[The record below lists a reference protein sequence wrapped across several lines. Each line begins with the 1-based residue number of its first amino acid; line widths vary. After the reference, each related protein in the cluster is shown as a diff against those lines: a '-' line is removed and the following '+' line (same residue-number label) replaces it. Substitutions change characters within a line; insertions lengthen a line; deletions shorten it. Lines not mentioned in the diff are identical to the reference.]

1 MNLKD
6 WKNILTRISAVII
19 LLSTFLW
26 LTYLALTP
34 IISRDALIIHMAF
47 PKIWARE
54 SFLFYQDYNL
64 STLSMM
70 NLDYIYMLLLKF
82 FSWDGL
88 PKIFHASL
96 LMASGSF
103 MYFFLKKRTDNAIAL
118 VFTLIFLTI
127 PINQRLASETYVDL
141 GVLFFSTLSIIYI
154 LKWIENETSD
164 IKFLIY
170 SAVFSGLSLGTKYTA
185 AILIF
190 SIISYI
196 GIRVSRKDKNS
207 VRALKLMLI
216 YSCIVF
222 LMISPWLIRNYLAIG
237 NPFYPFL
244 NSVFKPDIISV
255 ETNLQL
261 TSSEYVTR
269 KLLGESSLS
278 ILLVPFRI
286 FFSGRDNDL
295 IGGFDGTL
303 NPLLL
308 IMFIPLLF
316 PKIRN
321 LSPCKGSVKFL
332 IFVFFISFLLF
343 LGYGHLRIRYFIY
356 IIPVLIISNAL
367 FFKII
372 KDNLKRKKYIMISAV
387 VLSVFIFYNLKY
399 SAVLFS
405 KLDTLSYLFGKETK
419 EEYLFRKLPEYGVA
433 QKINEHAE
441 KGAVIYEV
449 LCGHRTY
456 HIDRTVVYD
465 DFYLDRYLYNFIDD
479 GADTETYINHFNNL
493 PFKDHKKAHYL
504 LIKPHG
510 FVKTYK
516 DAFSAG
522 QSDSLINSNISKF
535 NSFLNSRIFLY
546 EKDGT
551 FIYKL

>member
-1 MNLKD
+1 MSKIKLFK
-6 WKNILTRISAVII
+6 IAVFV
-19 LLSTFLW
+19 LSGIWITF
-26 LTYLALTP
+26 LALTP

-47 PKIWARE
+47 PKIWAKE

-96 LMASGSF
+96 LLASGSF
-103 MYFFLKKRTDNAIAL
+103 MYFFLKKRTDDTIAL
-118 VFTLIFLTI
+118 VFTLIFFTI

-141 GVLFFSTLSIIYI
+141 GVLFFSTLSIIYLI
-154 LKWIENETSD
+154 KWIENETSD
-164 IKFLIY
+164 LKFLIY

-190 SIISYI
+190 SIISYL
-196 GIRVSRKDKNS
+196 GINISRKDKNS
-207 VRALKLMLI
+207 VRALKFMLV
-216 YSCIVF
+216 YSSIVF
-222 LMISPWLIRNYLAIG
+222 LMISPWLIRNYLTIG

-278 ILLVPFRI
+278 ILLIPFRI
-286 FFSGRDNDL
+286 FFTGRDNDL

-303 NPLLL
+303 NPMLL

-321 LSPCKGSVKFL
+321 LSSCNGSVKFL
-332 IFVFFISFLLF
+332 NFVFFLSFLLF

-372 KDNLKRKKYIMISAV
+372 KDNLERKKYIMISAA
-387 VLSVFIFYNLKY
+387 VLTLFLFYNLKY

-405 KLDTLSYLFGKETK
+405 KLDTISYLFGKETK
-419 EEYLFRKLPEYGVA
+419 DAYLYRKLPEYGVA

-441 KGAVIYEV
+441 KNAVIYEV

-465 DFYLDRYLYNFIDD
+465 DFYLDRYFYNSIDD
-479 GADTETYINHFNNL
+479 GAGPSDYMNHFNEL
-493 PFKDHKKAHYL
+493 PFKDVKRAHYL
-504 LIKPHG
+504 MIKPYG
-510 FVKTYK
+510 FVKTYRDIFSK
-516 DAFSAG
+516 DR
-522 QSDSLINSNISKF
+522 SDSVINFKISKF
-535 NSFLNSRIFLY
+535 NEFLNSRPLLFD
-546 EKDGT
+546 ENGT
-551 FIYKL
+551 FIYKLDP